1 MAIVDQIRRMMRRE
15 GGAQPEAEPAQT
27 AAVREEDSR
36 SPRVGRAQIAAAV
49 EALERYRAGKSNL
62 EARIIENEEWYKLRH
77 WRQIR
82 RDTGSKPGDPEPAS
96 AWLFNSLANK
106 HADAMDNYP
115 MANILPQEDSDK
127 AEAKKLSSIVP
138 VVMEQNEY
146 EQTYSDVWW
155 YKLKTGTGVYGVF
168 WNPSKLNGLG
178 DVDIRKIDILNLFW
192 EPGIMDIQDSRN
204 VFLVDLQDNDLL
216 EQQYPQLRG
225 KLASSAID
233 VSHYVYDDTVDTS
246 AKSAVVDWYYKLN
259 VNGRTVLHFCKFVGD
274 TVLYATEDDVLY
286 AQRGLYDHGKYP
298 FVFDTL
304 FREEGT
310 PCGFGYV
317 DIMKDCQMYI
327 DKMGQA
333 IIKNALVMSKPRY
346 FISNTSAINENEFRD
361 MDNDLVHVTGGRLG
375 EDSIRQIVGS
385 PLSSVYVAIMNNK
398 IEELKETSGNRD
410 FSQGGTT
417 GGVTAASAISA
428 LMEAGSKLSRDMIKG
443 SYRAYKN
450 VCYLTI
456 ELIRQFYD
464 EPRCFRITG
473 VMGEEEFVAYDN
485 RGMLPQKQGSAFGM
499 DMGVRIPLFDIK
511 VVPQKSSPYS
521 KMAQNELALQFFGAG
536 FFNPQ
541 LVDQAL
547 ACLDMMDFDGKDSVM
562 QKISNNGALTQK
574 LQQAQAQL
582 MQLAQIVD
590 HDRGTN
596 LAQSIAASIMG
607 QPMPAPSSV
616 PDDGGM
622 EINSLG
628 GARPEMRGKQKETA
642 ERAANQASPR

>member
-1 MAIVDQIRRMMRRE
+1 MAILDRIKQVLGAREQLSDASNQNELQTLENKTERIGKQQIK
-15 GGAQPEAEPAQT
+15 T
-27 AAVREEDSR
+27 AIDTL
-36 SPRVGRAQIAAAV
+36 QK
-49 EALERYRAGKSNL
+49 YKAGKANL
-62 EARIIENEEWYKLRH
+62 EQRIIENEEWYKLRH
-77 WRQIR
+77 WSQIKR
-82 RDTGSKPGDPEPAS
+82 RGAVSQGDPEPAS

-115 MANILPQEDSDK
+115 TANILPQEEGDK

-138 VVMEQNEY
+138 VVMEQNDH

-204 VFLVDLQDNDLL
+204 VFTIELQDNDLL
-216 EQQYPQLRG
+216 ERRYPQLRG
-225 KLASSAID
+225 KTKGTAID
-233 VSHYVYDDTVDTS
+233 VSRYIYDDTVDTS
-246 AKSAVVDWYYKLN
+246 DKSAVVDWYYKLD
-259 VNGRTVLHFCKFVGD
+259 VNGRQVLHYCKFVND
-274 TVLYATEDDVLY
+274 TVLYASENEAEY
-286 AQRGLYDHGKYP
+286 AERGFYDHGLYP
-298 FVFDTL
+298 FVMDTL

-317 DIMKDCQMYI
+317 DIMKDTQMYI

-333 IIKNALVMSKPRY
+333 MLKNTLVCAKPRY
-346 FISNTSAINENEFRD
+346 FVKNSADINEEEFLDTGR
-361 MDNDLVHVTGGRLG
+361 DLVHVTGGTLDDTG
-375 EDSIRQIVGS
+375 IRQITTT

-410 FSQGGTT
+410 FSQGGTSA
-417 GGVTAASAISA
+417 GVTAASAISA
-428 LMEAGSKLSRDMIKG
+428 LMEAGSKLSRDMIKS
-443 SYRAYKN
+443 SYRAFKD
-450 VCYLTI
+450 VCYFVI

-473 VMGEEEFVAYDN
+473 VMGEEQFVSYDN
-485 RGMLPQKQGSAFGM
+485 RAIMPQKQGQIFGV
-499 DMGVRIPLFDIK
+499 DLGFRVPSFDIK

-541 LVDQAL
+541 LADQAL
-547 ACLDMMDFDGKDSVM
+547 SCLDMMDFDGKDGIM
-562 QKISNNGALTQK
+562 QKVSQNGTL
-574 LQQAQAQL
+574 LQMVQQL
-582 MQLAQIVD
+582 QSQMLQLAQIVD

-607 QPMPAPSSV
+607 QPMPAPSSI
-616 PDDGGM
+616 PAESGM